1 MNILW
6 MINTNT
12 FLLIFLI
19 IMVMYLVN
27 QVNAIIRFLRRE

>member
-1 MNILW
+1 MNIVW

-12 FLLIFLI
+12 FLLVFLI

>member
-1 MNILW
+1 MNVLW

-19 IMVMYLVN
+19 LMVLYLVN

>member
-1 MNILW
+1 MNVIW

-12 FLLIFLI
+12 FLLVFLI

>member
-1 MNILW
+1 MDVLW

-19 IMVMYLVN
+19 LMVLYLVN
-27 QVNAIIRFLRRE
+27 QVNLIIRFLRRE

>member
-1 MNILW
+1 

-19 IMVMYLVN
+19 LMVLYLVN
-27 QVNAIIRFLRRE
+27 QVNLIIRFLRRE